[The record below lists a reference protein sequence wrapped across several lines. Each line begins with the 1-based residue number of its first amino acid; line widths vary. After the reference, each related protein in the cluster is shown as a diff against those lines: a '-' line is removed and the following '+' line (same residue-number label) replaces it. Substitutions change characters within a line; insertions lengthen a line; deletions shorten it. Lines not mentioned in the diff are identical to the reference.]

1 VTRSDK
7 ALAGLAVFLFA
18 VMVLLVILAGPVQ

>member
-7 ALAGLAVFLFA
+7 ALAGLVPFLVFL
-18 VMVLLVILAGPVQ
+18 MVLLVILAGPVQ

>member
-7 ALAGLAVFLFA
+7 ALAGLVPFLIVA
-18 VMVLLVILAGPVQ
+18 WSMIYAQDEPR